1 MNNLTKKEI
10 RVAMLKQ
17 WKQIDAEDRER
28 IESHFL
34 TQLKQTPEWQRATVI
49 GITLS
54 AFPEWDTQH
63 IIACAWAQGKQVV
76 VPKVLDKTRMIFVRY
91 TPNTQTT
98 ATKMGIQE
106 PLSDEAITDIDLMIV
121 PGVAFTKQGY
131 RVGFGGG
138 YYDRYLAQY
147 TGDTISLCAAFQ
159 IVDQFPIETFD
170 QNVDQ
175 LIIGK

>member
-17 WKQIDAEDRER
+17 WKQIDVEDRKR
-28 IESHFL
+28 IESHLL

-63 IIACAWAQGKQVV
+63 IIACAWSQGKQVI